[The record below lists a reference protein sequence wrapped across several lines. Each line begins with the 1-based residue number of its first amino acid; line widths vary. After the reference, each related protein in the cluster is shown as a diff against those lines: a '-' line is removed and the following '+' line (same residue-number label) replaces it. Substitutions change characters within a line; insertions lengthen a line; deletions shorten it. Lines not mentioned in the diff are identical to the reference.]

1 MKIVIIA
8 TEPSGDY
15 LGFHL
20 IQSLKKFNPSIKV
33 SGVGGELM
41 ESLEFKSWVKLKN
54 FDAIGIFEVL
64 IRLFKFLRLFTFIK
78 KKIIDSKPDIL
89 ITIDSPSFNYR
100 LTKSLKYL
108 KKSSNIQFIHY
119 VAPTV
124 WAWKSH
130 RAKIFASLY
139 DKMFTLFD
147 FEPRYFNKFGLKTKF
162 IGHQTFFNIKKKY
175 KKRKI
180 ICFLPGSRTAEIKNN
195 IKILNKIMIDTSKKY
210 KNFEFFLLTFDN
222 QKKII
227 SKSIDNSSIKILTKF
242 EDKQK
247 IMSESFLAIAAS
259 GSVTLELTK
268 YKTPLIVIYKTHFIT
283 KFILKLFV
291 KVKFATIL
299 NIHYGKEI
307 IPEFIFEKFTENN
320 VKSMIS
326 QMLTNSKIRNNQ
338 IQFMEDF
345 CNKMIIKNQSPSE
358 LFVKNIF

>member
-1 MKIVIIA
+1 
-8 TEPSGDY
+8 
-15 LGFHL
+15 
-20 IQSLKKFNPSIKV
+20 
-33 SGVGGELM
+33 
-41 ESLEFKSWVKLKN
+41 
-54 FDAIGIFEVL
+54 
-64 IRLFKFLRLFTFIK
+64 
-78 KKIIDSKPDIL
+78 
-89 ITIDSPSFNYR
+89 
-100 LTKSLKYL
+100 
-108 KKSSNIQFIHY
+108 
-119 VAPTV
+119 
-124 WAWKSH
+124 
-130 RAKIFASLY
+130 
-139 DKMFTLFD
+139 MFTLFD
-147 FEPRYFNKFGLKTKF
+147 FEPKYFNKFGLKTKF

-299 NIHYGKEI
+299 NIHYVRKLFQNSFLKNLLKI
-307 IPEFIFEKFTENN
+307 
-320 VKSMIS
+320 
-326 QMLTNSKIRNNQ
+326 MLNQ
-338 IQFMEDF
+338 
-345 CNKMIIKNQSPSE
+345 
-358 LFVKNIF
+358 